1 MHSDFFMFPFLPML
15 GFGLLY
21 LIGLAIWI
29 WALIETI
36 KSGESDGTK
45 IAWVLVLIFVPVI
58 GLIIWLI
65 AGPRAKKS

>member
-1 MHSDFFMFPFLPML
+1 ML